1 MAKNR
6 GDVYLALL
14 WHMHQPLYKSAATGD
29 YLLPWV
35 RLHAAKGYLDVA
47 AKAMEFPEVAQ
58 TINVVPSLV
67 LQIRDYLEGGVTDR
81 FKVLTLKP
89 ASELSPDDQRFI
101 LRYFFSINW
110 QNCIEPIPRYWE
122 LLRKR
127 GTTIAHMDVDYALSR
142 FTDADFR
149 DLQTLFNLA
158 WLGFT
163 ARKEPL
169 AVELFAKG
177 KEYTEE
183 DKAALMDFQDECLRR
198 VLDSW
203 KTLAGNSRVE
213 ITTTPFY
220 HPILPLLANT
230 ENASF
235 TASKEAIAKIGFTWP
250 LDAREQIRRGL
261 SFIAAELGVHPEG
274 MWPSEGSVSEDVAEI
289 FASEGVK
296 FIATDRGILGQS
308 KVKEDGLPDNH
319 LEPYRV
325 NTPSGELAIF
335 FRDTK
340 LADAIG
346 FEYHKGPLESAAGD
360 FIAGVKAAAQVA
372 RNGRPPLVSVI
383 LDGENPWEYYKDGGE
398 TFLTRLFEMLAAG
411 NDGVSP
417 VSFSEHLREF
427 GAEREIEK
435 LHPGSWI
442 HHSFGIWIGD
452 GEKDRAWELLSRT
465 RSFAAKCLENADEET
480 ARLVMEHIYAAEGSD
495 WFWWY
500 GDPFNTDFDP
510 VFDLLFRQHLI
521 RVYELLEQPVP
532 GELRQPNASKA
543 RFSPDKHPVDVVSPI
558 IDGRATSYY
567 EWVDAGL
574 YTPKVAGTVMARDEA
589 PLISA
594 VSWGY
599 DGKRM
604 FLRVDFGEPELLN
617 SGSFLIVRFYHP
629 SEHVVSVPLA
639 RTARSGSLFKFASE
653 FLYSYDVLE
662 TAAVDEVAEIGLE
675 FAALGIG
682 EADFVNFALYI
693 VKDGEQIERCPFD
706 GTISFSAPPRNYK
719 ALMWKV

>member
-1 MAKNR
+1 MAATDGNI
-6 GDVYLALL
+6 YLALL

-35 RLHAAKGYLDVA
+35 RLHAAKGYLDIA
-47 AKAMEFPEVAQ
+47 AMALKFPEVAQ

-67 LQIRDYLEGGVTDR
+67 LQIRDYLESGVTDR

-89 ASELSPDDQRFI
+89 AAELTPDDRRFI

-110 QNCIEPIPRYWE
+110 QNCIEPIPRYWQ
-122 LLRKR
+122 LLRNR
-127 GTTIAHMDVDYALSR
+127 GTTIAHMNVDYALSR

-169 AVELFAKG
+169 AEELFEKG
-177 KEYTEE
+177 KDFTEE
-183 DKAALMDFQDECLRR
+183 DKAALMSFQDECLRR
-198 VLDSW
+198 VLESW
-203 KTLAGNSRVE
+203 KALARESRVE
-213 ITTTPFY
+213 FTTTPFY
-220 HPILPLLANT
+220 HPILPLVANT
-230 ENASF
+230 ENALYS
-235 TASKEAIAKIGFTWP
+235 ASHEAIEKIGFKWP
-250 LDAREQIRRGL
+250 NDAREQIRRGL
-261 SFIAAELGVHPEG
+261 SFIAAELGVHPAG

-289 FASEGVK
+289 FASEGVT
-296 FIATDRGILGQS
+296 FIATDKGILAQS
-308 KVKEDGLPDNH
+308 KVVEDGLPLTH
-319 LEPYRV
+319 LEPYRI

-360 FIAGVKAAAQVA
+360 FIAGVKAVAQGA
-372 RNGRPPLVSVI
+372 RSGRPPLVSVI

-411 NDGVSP
+411 NDGVLP
-417 VSFSEHLREF
+417 VTFSEHLRDY

-452 GEKDRAWELLSRT
+452 GEKDRAWELLSHT
-465 RSFAAKCLENADEET
+465 RSLAEKYLNSADPEI
-480 ARLVMEHIYAAEGSD
+480 ARRAIEHIYAAEGSD

-510 VFDLLFRQHLI
+510 VFDFLFRQHLI
-521 RVYELLEQPVP
+521 RVYELFGQPVP

-574 YTPKVAGTVMARDEA
+574 YTPKVAGTVMARDVA

-594 VSWGY
+594 VRWGY

-604 FLRVDFGEPELLN
+604 FLRVDFESAEVINTGC
-617 SGSFLIVRFYHP
+617 FLIVRFYHP
-629 SEHVVSVPLA
+629 SEHVVSVPLSTSA
-639 RTARSGSLFKFASE
+639 KGGSLFKYASE
-653 FLYSYDVLE
+653 FLHSYERLE
-662 TAAVDEVAEIGLE
+662 TCAVGEVAEIGLE